1 MAVISPY
8 RMQSWRQAR
17 SQAGADS
24 NELFLVPHMASAECA
39 KHRAG
44 FGYRVGGARY
54 RGLSA
59 FRVRWAAPI
68 TPGLLSIGVNAGSAS
83 HSPQNQSIPRAVR
96 HEKKTVKCIGRQ
108 TSLCFPWSPYNL
120 RAPSLWKGQHLLEV
134 KSMLCHQPASGIVV
148 IPLQGAG
155 GLRQGAPNFIKGVAD

>member
-68 TPGLLSIGVNAGSAS
+68 TPGLLSIGVNAGSAPTLRKTRASPELWDMKKNCQVHRKADLALLSLKPLQPESSLSVEGAAPAGGEVYVVPPASLGHCS
-83 HSPQNQSIPRAVR
+83 HPTAGSR
-96 HEKKTVKCIGRQ
+96 
-108 TSLCFPWSPYNL
+108 
-120 RAPSLWKGQHLLEV
+120 RAP
-134 KSMLCHQPASGIVV
+134 
-148 IPLQGAG
+148 AG
-155 GLRQGAPNFIKGVAD
+155 CSQFH

>member
-24 NELFLVPHMASAECA
+24 NELLLVPHMASAECA

-44 FGYRVGGARY
+44 FGYRVEGARY

-59 FRVRWAAPI
+59 FRVRRAAPI
-68 TPGLLSIGVNAGSAS
+68 TPGLLSIGVNAGSSS

-96 HEKKTVKCIGRQ
+96 HEKNLSSDLTLF
-108 TSLCFPWSPYNL
+108 SLKLLQPESSLSVEGAAPAGGEGYVVPPASLGHCSHPTAGSR
-120 RAPSLWKGQHLLEV
+120 RAP
-134 KSMLCHQPASGIVV
+134 
-148 IPLQGAG
+148 AG
-155 GLRQGAPNFIKGVAD
+155 CSRFH